1 MSDHSQHITH
11 YTAADIQRYLG
22 GSMTASEMHAMEKAA
37 LEDPFLADAIEGM
50 ETAMQAHGETPV
62 NTNLDELHA
71 TIAERTRPGRKV
83 RAITWWRFSA
93 AAVVLIAAGI
103 FVWNSFLNK
112 EHESANQIATVQTQT
127 KADTPARLQPVVT
140 DEGFPAEFNT
150 ADSDAIAGN
159 AKLSKKKELSAKQ
172 VAEAEQF
179 ANQSAR
185 QAQKS
190 VNPSANRLFSA
201 EQHNQTLADGKTIP
215 LDTNV
220 PAKVAP
226 ARIDEK
232 DLAKRAENL
241 RNQWNLSDTS
251 NTEVVGVL
259 QSKVPG
265 VTIAQANNNNA
276 KLSNVIRGRVTDNF
290 ARPIPNANL
299 NLQSNQGFQSMGES
313 YFTDREG
320 FFNIP
325 SKQYDT
331 SALNISVAAAGYNTQ
346 SFQLNRNVATNQLN
360 TLQLEPANQALN
372 EIMVRGYGPHKK
384 AVSGKASRD
393 IDLLQ
398 QNAEPAYGWVGY
410 EKYLRESN
418 RMSQDSSNVKGEAV
432 VTFIVNRSGVLSD
445 FNVSGDL
452 PQAAR
457 NEAIRLVKEG
467 PGWKIKRGRKATA
480 TVIVR
485 F

>member
-50 ETAMQAHGETPV
+50 ETAMQVHGEAPV
-62 NTNLDELHA
+62 NTNLDELHDA
-71 TIAERTRPGRKV
+71 IAERIKPARRL
-83 RAITWWRFSA
+83 RAATWWRFAA
-93 AAVVLIAAGI
+93 AAVVLVAAGF
-103 FVWNSFLNK
+103 FVWNSFLDK
-112 EHESANQIATVQTQT
+112 EYSNASKVATVQHQR
-127 KADTPARLQPVVT
+127 ADTNAQLKPVVT
-140 DEGFPAEFNT
+140 DEGFPAEFHT
-150 ADSDAIAGN
+150 ADTDALVDNTKKSKKALPNKAIA
-159 AKLSKKKELSAKQ
+159 EE
-172 VAEAEQF
+172 EALARREYTL
-179 ANQSAR
+179 R

-190 VNPSANRLFSA
+190 ATS
-201 EQHNQTLADGKTIP
+201 NQYVSIEPNKQALADVKTIP
-215 LDTNV
+215 LDTNI

-226 ARIDEK
+226 APADQT

-241 RNQWNLSDTS
+241 RNQFNNADTGRQV

-265 VTIAQANNNNA
+265 VNISQNNA
-276 KLSNVIRGRVTDNF
+276 KLSNVIRGRVTDNY
-290 ARPIPNANL
+290 ARPIANANL
-299 NLQSNQGFQSMGES
+299 NLQSNQGYLTMGES

-325 SKQYDT
+325 AKQYDT
-331 SALNISVAAAGYNTQ
+331 SALNISVAAVGFNTQ
-346 SFQLNRNVATNQLN
+346 NFQLNRTVAANQLN
-360 TLQLEPANQALN
+360 TLQLEPANMKLN
-372 EIMVRGYGPHKK
+372 DVSVAGYGTRKK
-384 AVSGKASRD
+384 AVSGKMSRE

-398 QNAEPAYGWVGY
+398 QNAEPVYGWVGY
-410 EKYLRESN
+410 EKYLRENN
-418 RMSQDSSNVKGEAV
+418 RLVNDSSNVKGEAV
-432 VTFIVNRSGVLSD
+432 VTFIVNRNGAISD
-445 FNVSGDL
+445 FNVSSGL
-452 PQAAR
+452 PQPAR

-467 PGWKIKRGRKATA
+467 PSWKIKRGRKATA